1 MKIFVGG
8 SLDNISRNQELCR
21 SFIQRLG
28 ERIVDRD
35 HTLLT
40 GCRGSLD
47 QAIAEAA
54 GAWLDKNGRDVR
66 KQILSYRL
74 KHEEPVHRVGRIQVS
89 KREDWEL
96 THPDLDSPE
105 QIADAD
111 VTVFVAG
118 GQGTFHAANWARI
131 ADKPVLGIG
140 QFGGSGE
147 AIFEKERERFGKRY
161 AQLVSLEDFDMLNQ
175 DTADVD
181 QLAADVIQLCENL
194 MVPNTVFIV
203 MSFKAEFNV
212 IYKVYER
219 LCKGLKLNAV
229 RTDKTFSL
237 EKIRP
242 RILDGIRHSAFVI
255 ADVTEMSP
263 NVFYEVGFAEG
274 LGKPVIATAKLDTK
288 LPFDIADTP
297 VLFWESAKDLRSKL
311 QPIIH
316 EVMAELGKGYK
327 TDE

>member
-8 SLDNISRNQELCR
+8 SLKDVPKNEDLCQL
-21 SFIQRLG
+21 FIQRLG
-28 ERIVDRD
+28 ERIVERE
-35 HTLLT
+35 HILLT

-47 QAIAEAA
+47 KSIAEAA
-54 GAWLDKNGRDVR
+54 GQWLAKNGRDIR
-66 KQILSYRL
+66 KYVISYRL
-74 KHEEPVHRVGRIQVS
+74 KNDEPGHRIGRIQVS

-111 VTVFVAG
+111 VTIFVAG
-118 GQGTFHAANWARI
+118 GHGTFHAANWARI
-131 ADKPVLGIG
+131 ADKPVLGVG

-161 AQLVSLEDFDMLNQ
+161 AHLVSTDEFDVLNQ
-175 DTADVD
+175 DTDDVD
-181 QLAADVIQLCENL
+181 QLAKDVLALCENL
-194 MVPNTVFIV
+194 VVPNNVFIV
-203 MSFKAEFNV
+203 MSFKEEFNEL
-212 IYKVYER
+212 YKVYETVCR
-219 LCKGLKLNAV
+219 NFGFNAV
-229 RTDKTFSL
+229 RTDKVFSL

-242 RILDGIRHSAFVI
+242 RILSGIRHSAFVI

-274 LGKPVIATAKLDTK
+274 LGRPIIATARTGTK

-297 VLFWESAKDLRSKL
+297 VLFWEGLEDLRSMLEPMIK
-311 QPIIH
+311 
-316 EVMAELGKGYK
+316 EVKTGLGKGYK
-327 TDE
+327 TTD

>member
-1 MKIFVGG
+1 MVLSYREKYSRRHKMKIFVGG
-8 SLDNISRNQELCR
+8 SLREVQEDGGLCR

-28 ERIVDRD
+28 EKIVERE
-35 HTLLT
+35 HILLT

-47 QAIAEAA
+47 KTIAEAA
-54 GAWLDKNGRDVR
+54 GKWLEKNGRDVR
-66 KQILSYRL
+66 KQIVMYRL
-74 KHEEPVHRVGRIQVS
+74 KNEEPVHRVGRIQVS

-203 MSFKAEFNV
+203 MSF
-212 IYKVYER
+212 
-219 LCKGLKLNAV
+219 
-229 RTDKTFSL
+229 
-237 EKIRP
+237 
-242 RILDGIRHSAFVI
+242 
-255 ADVTEMSP
+255 
-263 NVFYEVGFAEG
+263 
-274 LGKPVIATAKLDTK
+274 
-288 LPFDIADTP
+288 
-297 VLFWESAKDLRSKL
+297 
-311 QPIIH
+311 
-316 EVMAELGKGYK
+316 
-327 TDE
+327 

>member
-8 SLDNISRNQELCR
+8 SLRDTQKNSELCQL
-21 SFIQRLG
+21 FIQRLG
-28 ERIVDRD
+28 ERIVERE
-35 HTLLT
+35 HILLT

-47 QAIAEAA
+47 KAIAETA
-54 GAWLDKNGRDVR
+54 GEWLNRNGRDAR
-66 KQILSYRL
+66 KYVISYRL
-74 KHEEPVHRVGRIQVS
+74 KNDEPAHRIGRIQVS

-96 THPDLDSPE
+96 THPELDSPE

-111 VTVFVAG
+111 VTLFVAG

-147 AIFEKERERFGKRY
+147 AIFEKERARFDKRY
-161 AQLVSLEDFDMLNQ
+161 AHLVSIDDFDVLNQ
-175 DTADVD
+175 DTDDVD
-181 QLAADVIQLCENL
+181 QLAKDVLSLCEKL
-194 MVPNTVFIV
+194 VVPNDVFIV
-203 MSFKAEFNV
+203 MSFKEEFDET
-212 IYKVYER
+212 YKVYKAI
-219 LCKGLKLNAV
+219 CKDFGFDAV
-229 RTDKTFSL
+229 RTDKVFSL

-242 RILDGIRHSAFVI
+242 RILSGIRHSAFVI

-274 LGKPVIATAKLDTK
+274 LGKPIIATARAGTK

-297 VLFWESAKDLRSKL
+297 VLFWNDTEDLRSQLESMIKE
-311 QPIIH
+311 IKTG
-316 EVMAELGKGYK
+316 LGKGFK
-327 TDE
+327 TRG